1 MQKRKFLITFV
12 AILVISLIGLSATC
26 LAPGE
31 APTLELEIYDG
42 PDYSESDDMCYY
54 RVEAVATGM
63 PEPEIKFDDDNNV
76 NPLGSGRVEV
86 GAEVG
91 DTYTLTA
98 TATNSAGTATVSII
112 LVGECGEEDADADAA
127 VDADAD
133 EEVADEEAEEE
144 VADEEAADDEEV
156 AEEEAPEEEEP
167 EEEKEAPTIS
177 IEIYEGPTLEGSICY
192 YRIEATVTG
201 SPSPTVSFNKD
212 DSGGAFGTKKAQV
225 NLNNPGDT
233 YSLTATATNSE
244 GTASAT
250 MDISWGCAPPEPE
263 ITEVD
268 VPVFL
273 PTEGGYIEWG
283 GAITQPHNSIFAG
296 DSTANKICRGFMS
309 YDITGLAGAT
319 ITDATMTFTPEQV
332 WGDPTFLGSLWVDA
346 IYWGPGAL
354 VMADFNITPYIA
366 IESFN
371 SPNITLTNT
380 KLKTE
385 LQKAINDGKSRFQI
399 RIRFT
404 TLATDSDNQWDG
416 WDYLMNDIILHVSY
430 TS

>member
-1 MQKRKFLITFV
+1 MQKRKFSIML
-12 AILVISLIGLSATC
+12 AILIIIPLIGLSAQC
-26 LAPGE
+26 GFGGE
-31 APTLELEIYDG
+31 APTLKMEIYDG

-54 RVEAVATGM
+54 RVEATVTGM
-63 PEPEIKFDDDNNV
+63 PEPVIEFDDNDDNV
-76 NPLGSGRVEV
+76 DLLGSGRVEV
-86 GAEVG
+86 GVEAG
-91 DTYTLTA
+91 DSYTLDA
-98 TATNSAGTATVSII
+98 TATNSAGTASVSII
-112 LVGECGEEDADADAA
+112 LVGECDEDAAS
-127 VDADAD
+127 D
-133 EEVADEEAEEE
+133 EEAVEEEAEEE
-144 VADEEAADDEEV
+144 VVDEEEAE
-156 AEEEAPEEEEP
+156 EEEAPEVEEEP
-167 EEEKEAPTIS
+167 DTEKEAPTIS
-177 IEIYEGPTLEGSICY
+177 IAVYEGPALEGSICY
-192 YRIEATVTG
+192 HRVEATVTG
-201 SPSPTVSFNKD
+201 SPNPSVSWSKD
-212 DSGGAFGTKKAQV
+212 DSMGSFGNKKAQV
-225 NLNNPGDT
+225 NINNPGDT

-250 MDISWGCAPPEPE
+250 IDISWGCAPPEPE
-263 ITEVD
+263 VTEVD

-283 GAITQPHNSIFAG
+283 GIIKQPHDSIFAG
-296 DSTANKICRGFMS
+296 DSTANKSCRGFMS

-319 ITDATMTFTPEQV
+319 ITDATMTLAPEQV

-346 IYWGPGAL
+346 VYWGPGAL
-354 VMADFNITPYIA
+354 VMADYNIAPYIA

-371 SPNITLTNT
+371 GPNITVTNT

-404 TLATDSDNQWDG
+404 TPATDSDNQWDG